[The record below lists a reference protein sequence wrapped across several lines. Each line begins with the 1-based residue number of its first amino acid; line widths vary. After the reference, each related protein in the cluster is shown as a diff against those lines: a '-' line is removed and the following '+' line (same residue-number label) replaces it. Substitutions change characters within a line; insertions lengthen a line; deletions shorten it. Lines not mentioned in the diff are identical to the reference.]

1 MKVVE
6 SFLSIQGEGPRAG
19 MPCFF
24 VRTAGCNLDCRWC
37 DTRYASESEGV
48 ELSSDEIFNLYV
60 QEALRCGLETE
71 SREMPIVCITGGE
84 PLLQRDLPDLLENL
98 VGAGVE
104 TEVMTNGTL
113 DLVSIPHDVCLVIDI
128 KVSMLR
134 QGWEPRWLAA
144 KRRRAWDRPGRQDVI
159 KFVVE
164 DRSDF
169 ELAVAWATKTE
180 LFDRVR
186 EITVTPAW
194 GRVDAAEVAEWVLGC
209 HPRIRLGLQLHK
221 YLWGADT
228 RR

>member
-1 MKVVE
+1 
-6 SFLSIQGEGPRAG
+6 

-37 DTRYASESEGV
+37 DTRYASESEGI
-48 ELSSDEIFNLYV
+48 ELSPDEIFNLYV
-60 QEALRCGLETE
+60 REALRCGLETE

-84 PLLQRDLPDLLENL
+84 PLLQRDLPDLLEKL

-164 DRSDF
+164 DHSDF

>member
-37 DTRYASESEGV
+37 DTRYAAVSEGI
-48 ELSSDEIFNLYV
+48 ELSADEIFNLYV
-60 QEALRCGLETE
+60 PEALRCGLETE
-71 SREMPIVCITGGE
+71 SREMPIVCVTGGE
-84 PLLQRDLPDLLENL
+84 PLLQGDLPDVLEKF
-98 VGAGVE
+98 VDAGVE

-113 DLVSIPHDVCLVIDI
+113 DMVSVPIEVCLVIDI
-128 KVSMLR
+128 KVSLLR
-134 QGWEPRWLAA
+134 RGWEPRWLTPGRS
-144 KRRRAWDRPGRQDVI
+144 KVLSRPGPRDVV

-169 ELAVAWATKTE
+169 DLAVAWATKTG
-180 LFDRVR
+180 LFERVR

-221 YLWGADT
+221 YLWGGDT